1 MNLMRI
7 SLLLSLPLVVAACS
21 ASPGTAATSDVP
33 TPRDVTAAVD
43 AGPAGNDAG
52 ATPSDAGNE
61 FANAP
66 ECNIDGFMQLRG
78 ATYMNESP
86 PAPLLVAG
94 RPMLTNAAGPSSL
107 TLTNEAGSTFLLR
120 FEWSGMLRADQPAD
134 LTGAQ
139 IFLPMDQGMS
149 APPLDGPWADKRICA
164 GAGSRIVLRRNGM
177 QFILRNATVTSGACP
192 GGDAVVGDT
201 LAGCYIPNVAP

>member
-33 TPRDVTAAVD
+33 TPRDVSAATD
-43 AGPAGNDAG
+43 AGTSATDAG
-52 ATPSDAGNE
+52 DE
-61 FANAP
+61 FASAP
-66 ECNIDGFMQLRG
+66 ECTINGFMQLRG

-134 LTGAQ
+134 LSGAQ
-139 IFLPMDQGMS
+139 IFLPMDQGAA

-177 QFILRNATVTSGACP
+177 QFILRNATVTAGACP
-192 GGDAVVGDT
+192 GGDSVQGDT
-201 LAGCYIPNVAP
+201 LTGCYVPNVAP

>member
-1 MNLMRI
+1 MNLRI
-7 SLLLSLPLVVAACS
+7 TAIPTILPLLLAACS
-21 ASPGTAATSDVP
+21 STPSAPATSDVP
-33 TPRDVTAAVD
+33 PARDVVAPTDTGNAPAD
-43 AGPAGNDAG
+43 AGD
-52 ATPSDAGNE
+52 E

-66 ECNIDGFMQLRG
+66 ECNINGFMRLQG
-78 ATYMNESP
+78 ASFMNETP
-86 PAPLLVAG
+86 PSSVLVAG

-120 FEWSGMLRADQPAD
+120 FEWSGMLRADQPAA

-164 GAGSRIVLRRNGM
+164 GAGSRVVLRRNGM

-192 GGDAVVGDT
+192 GGDAVQGDT
-201 LAGCYIPNVAP
+201 LSGCYIPNVAP